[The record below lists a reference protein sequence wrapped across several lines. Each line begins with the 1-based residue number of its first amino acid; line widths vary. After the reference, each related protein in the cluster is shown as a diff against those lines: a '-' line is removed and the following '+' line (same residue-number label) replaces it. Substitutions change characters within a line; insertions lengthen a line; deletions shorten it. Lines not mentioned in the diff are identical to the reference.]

1 MVDYNDPIAAFL
13 ASIGAASPNMPGSG
27 VIPRPA
33 ATPGA
38 PDMPF
43 QPTIDPRELAAAS
56 GNPLAAFLGNLNPA
70 ARAMIAAA
78 GIMQPTSTAAND
90 TISAQMAGA
99 RPEYPHTPTPAGAMG
114 MAGTPILN
122 APQMA
127 NYDPLS
133 SIRTPPVGPLADPP
147 QSTRQPARPV
157 TPTPAA
163 AGPAAP
169 STKRGIDPAKVDLG
183 QNPRFTT
190 VQYGVPSGR
199 GPLSNNPIF
208 TALNLGGQNG

>member
-1 MVDYNDPIAAFL
+1 
-13 ASIGAASPNMPGSG
+13 MPGSG
-27 VIPRPA
+27 VLPRPA
-33 ATPGA
+33 STPGA

-43 QPTIDPRELAAAS
+43 QPTIDPRELAASS

-70 ARAMIAAA
+70 ARAAIAAA

-90 TISAQMAGA
+90 TISPEMAGA
-99 RPEYPHTPTPAGAMG
+99 RPERPHSTGVTPGQWHAG
-114 MAGTPILN
+114 GTATGPIIPPPS
-122 APQMA
+122 A
-127 NYDPLS
+127 YDPLS
-133 SIRTPPVGPLADPP
+133 SIRTPPVGPLAEPP
-147 QSTRQPARPV
+147 QSARQPARPV

-169 STKRGIDPAKVDLG
+169 STKKGIDPAKVDLG

-208 TALNLGGQNG
+208 TALNLGGS